1 MRALILPTFIV
12 SVLMP
17 AGAFA
22 QEWAALPAPQARMM
36 QDRDA
41 RWNACY
47 KETRLMYRTR
57 NHSLNNYRAMIKDAR
72 YGHMRECMARAQL
85 PRPIARPDAD
95 VKQIPSNLAGWA
107 ANP

>member
-1 MRALILPTFIV
+1 MRALILPAFIV
-12 SVLMP
+12 SVLLP

-22 QEWAALPAPQARMM
+22 QEWAALPGPQGQMM
-36 QDRDA
+36 QDRNT

-57 NHSLNNYRAMIKDAR
+57 NRSLDNYRTIIKNAR
-72 YGHMRECMARAQL
+72 HDHMRECMARARL

-95 VKQIPSNLAGWA
+95 ERQIPSNLAGWA

>member
-1 MRALILPTFIV
+1 MRALILPAFIV

-17 AGAFA
+17 AGSFA
-22 QEWAALPAPQARMM
+22 QEWAALPGQQARMM
-36 QDRDA
+36 QDRDV

-57 NHSLNNYRAMIKDAR
+57 NHSSNDYRAIIKDSR
-72 YGHMRECMARAQL
+72 HDHMRECMARAQP
-85 PRPIARPDAD
+85 PRPLARPDVD
-95 VKQIPSNLAGWA
+95 EKQIPSNLAGWA

>member
-17 AGAFA
+17 AGTFA
-22 QEWAALPAPQARMM
+22 QEWAALPAPQTRMM
-36 QDRDA
+36 QDRDV

-57 NHSLNNYRAMIKDAR
+57 NHSLNNYRAIIKDAR
-72 YGHMRECMARAQL
+72 YDHMRECMARPQL

-95 VKQIPSNLAGWA
+95 VKQIPSTIAGWA

>member
-1 MRALILPTFIV
+1 MRALILPAFIA
-12 SVLMP
+12 SILMP

-22 QEWAALPAPQARMM
+22 QEWAALPGSQGRMM
-36 QDRDA
+36 QDRDV

-57 NHSLNNYRAMIKDAR
+57 NHSLYNYRTAIKGAR
-72 YGHMRECMARAQL
+72 NDHMRECMARQQL
-85 PRPIARPDAD
+85 PRPIARPDAEE
-95 VKQIPSNLAGWA
+95 KQIPSNLAGWA

>member
-1 MRALILPTFIV
+1 MRALILPAFMV

-17 AGAFA
+17 AGVFA
-22 QEWAALPAPQARMM
+22 QEWAAFPGPQGQMM
-36 QDRDA
+36 QDYNV

-47 KETRLMYRTR
+47 KETRLIYRTR
-57 NHSLNNYRAMIKDAR
+57 NMSSNSYRSTIKDAR
-72 YGHMRECMARAQL
+72 HVHMRDCMARAQP

-95 VKQIPSNLAGWA
+95 VKQIPSTLAGWA